1 MQIINFGNKN
11 CFQMNVFLEN
21 FFYFFAF
28 FIAFV

>member
-1 MQIINFGNKN
+1 MQIINFGNKI
-11 CFQMNVFLEN
+11 FQMNVFLEN